1 MNSGKYKIL
10 FKTTIKLAHDAS
22 KEARQLFMANV
33 VEMAVTVLFR
43 FQMLIMEE
51 NPLTITFQE
60 T

>member
-10 FKTTIKLAHDAS
+10 LKTPIKLAHDAS
-22 KEARQLFMANV
+22 KEARQLFVANI
-33 VEMAVTVLFR
+33 EMAAIVLSDFR
-43 FQMLIMEE
+43 CIMEE